1 MPIDIAALSLLIPL
15 SSASIVSIIGTIQ
28 QSKCSS
34 ISLCCGGLSCIR
46 QVGNTSDVI
55 ESTPIRELD
64 TINDVIETTPI
75 PDTDGL

>member
-1 MPIDIAALSLLIPL
+1 MAYIIMPIDIAALSLLIPL
-15 SSASIVSIIGTIQ
+15 SSASIVSIISTIQ

-55 ESTPIRELD
+55 ESTPI
-64 TINDVIETTPI
+64 
-75 PDTDGL
+75 PDTEGL

>member
-15 SSASIVSIIGTIQ
+15 SSASIVSIISTIQ

-34 ISLCCGGLSCIR
+34 ISLCCGGLSCVR
-46 QVGNTSDVI
+46 EVDTPPHDVI
-55 ESTPIRELD
+55 ES
-64 TINDVIETTPI
+64 TPI